1 MPHISTSRRSLL
13 IASAALLTSQA
24 ALADLLRTPR
34 MTEGPFY
41 PREIPLEDDNDLTR
55 VKGRAG
61 TAQGEVLDLSGRVI
75 DDKGRP
81 VRNAL
86 VEIWQCNAYGVYH
99 LAGDSGKIDPHFQG
113 FGKIATD
120 GEGRY
125 RFRTIKP
132 VPYTGRTPHIHY
144 KVKSRD
150 FGEFTSQVLIAGE
163 PGNERDG
170 VFRSI
175 RNAEERKRVVME
187 LKTAAAD
194 SGAKFATDFEIV
206 VG

>member
-41 PREIPLEDDNDLTR
+41 PREIPLDDDNDLTR

-81 VRNAL
+81 VGNAL

>member
-41 PREIPLEDDNDLTR
+41 PREIPLDDDNDLTR

-81 VRNAL
+81 ARNAL

-99 LAGDSGKIDPHFQG
+99 LAGDSGKIDPNFQG